1 MNSSKSKLE
10 IHPKRGLK
18 MDLVTD
24 KWIRGCIGVAVILT
38 SIAIVL
44 LASTPLVY
52 AIRWW

>member
-1 MNSSKSKLE
+1 MDSSKSKIE

-24 KWIRGCIGVAVILT
+24 KWIRQCVGIAVILA
-38 SIAIVL
+38 SLGVL
-44 LASTPLVY
+44 LLAATPIVY